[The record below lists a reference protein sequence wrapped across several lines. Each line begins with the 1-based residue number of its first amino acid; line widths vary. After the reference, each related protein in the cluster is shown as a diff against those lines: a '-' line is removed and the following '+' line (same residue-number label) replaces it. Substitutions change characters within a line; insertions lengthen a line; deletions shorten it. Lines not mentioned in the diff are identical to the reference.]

1 MSLRVVHH
9 GNKTRGWAS
18 AGGCRYDDEDCDALY
33 GPDADAAYNQ
43 AALERESELPR
54 DDDGEGIPIATEAE
68 RDAGLMPALPASW
81 AVRGGPRDTIYFD
94 PATVRAAIVT
104 VGGLCPG
111 LNDVIRALVQG
122 LYAYGVPDG
131 NVLGIRYGFHGLLSL
146 LGDEQ
151 CCEDASEK
159 DAPVVLTLESVDS
172 IHLAGGT
179 VLGTSRGH
187 SDVKRIADAI
197 ALLRL
202 DMLYVI
208 GGNGGNAAVDAI
220 NNECMDRG
228 MAVAV
233 VGLPKSIDND
243 ILLIDSCFGFNTAV
257 GEAVRAILAANV
269 EARSMRFGVGLVK
282 LMGRSSGFIAAQAS
296 IASGEVDV
304 CLLPEVAFDVE
315 RVMSYI
321 YGRLRRRGFCTVVI
335 AEGAAQ
341 DKMRAELAAAGNTLP
356 DNTDA
361 SGNPVLL
368 DAGKWLQA
376 KIKAAAATHGA
387 PLAPGV
393 AEHGHLFGDNNGKN
407 GKLVFAGRVCPDIK
421 YISPAYMIRSVPA
434 NTVDKVRVVPSMRPF
449 ARADSAS
456 VQVFCRMLSHS
467 AVHGAFAA
475 YSGFTAGLCSQH
487 YVILPAHEV
496 VRSTRR
502 LDPRGRSYRM
512 MRAAIAQPEFA

>member
-9 GNKTRGWAS
+9 GANSSGWAS
-18 AGGCRYDDEDCDALY
+18 VGGCRYDDDTCVAAY
-33 GPDADAAYNQ
+33 GADAGP
-43 AALERESELPR
+43 LEAEPPR

-68 RDAGLMPALPASW
+68 RDAGLPALPASW

-94 PATVRAAIVT
+94 PSAVRAAVVT

-122 LYAYGVPDG
+122 LYSYGVPEG
-131 NVLGIRYGFHGLLSL
+131 NVLGIRYGFHGLVSL
-146 LGDEQ
+146 VDDEA
-151 CCEDASEK
+151 CSGGHK
-159 DAPVVLTLESVDS
+159 DAPVPLTLDSVDS
-172 IHLAGGT
+172 INLSGGT

-187 SDVKRIADAI
+187 SDVKRIVDAI
-197 ALLRL
+197 AQLQLS
-202 DMLYVI
+202 MLYII

-228 MAVAV
+228 MAVAI

-243 ILLIDSCFGFNTAV
+243 LLLIDSCFGFNTAV

-269 EARSMRFGVGLVK
+269 EARSMRHGVGLVK

-304 CLLPEVAFDVE
+304 CLLPEVAFDLE
-315 RVMSYI
+315 RVMAYI
-321 YGRLRRRGFCTVVI
+321 YARLRRRGFCTVVI

-341 DKMRAELAAAGNTLP
+341 DKMRAELAAAGTALP
-356 DNTDA
+356 AETDP

-387 PLAPGV
+387 SLPAG
-393 AEHGHLFGDNNGKN
+393 AEVQHTDSGGSSKN
-407 GKLVFAGRVCPDIK
+407 GRVAYLGPVVPDVK
-421 YISPAYMIRSVPA
+421 YISPAYMIRSVQA
-434 NTVDKVRVVPSMRPF
+434 NTVDKV
-449 ARADSAS
+449 
-456 VQVFCRMLSHS
+456 FCRMLGHS
-467 AVHGAFAA
+467 AVHGAFAG
-475 YSGFTAGLCSQH
+475 YSAFTAGLCSQH
-487 YVILPAHEV
+487 YVILPAAEV
-496 VRSTRR
+496 VRYTRR

-512 MRAAIAQPEFA
+512 SAPLVWFRDVACLG

>member
-43 AALERESELPR
+43 AALERKSELPR

-94 PATVRAAIVT
+94 PAKTRAAIIT

-122 LYAYGVPDG
+122 LYAYGVSDG

-202 DMLYVI
+202 NMLYVI

-243 ILLIDSCFGFNTAV
+243 ILL
-257 GEAVRAILAANV
+257 VRCPCAACCLA
-269 EARSMRFGVGLVK
+269 SMPN
-282 LMGRSSGFIAAQAS
+282 A
-296 IASGEVDV
+296 
-304 CLLPEVAFDVE
+304 
-315 RVMSYI
+315 
-321 YGRLRRRGFCTVVI
+321 
-335 AEGAAQ
+335 
-341 DKMRAELAAAGNTLP
+341 
-356 DNTDA
+356 
-361 SGNPVLL
+361 
-368 DAGKWLQA
+368 
-376 KIKAAAATHGA
+376 
-387 PLAPGV
+387 
-393 AEHGHLFGDNNGKN
+393 
-407 GKLVFAGRVCPDIK
+407 
-421 YISPAYMIRSVPA
+421 
-434 NTVDKVRVVPSMRPF
+434 
-449 ARADSAS
+449 
-456 VQVFCRMLSHS
+456 
-467 AVHGAFAA
+467 
-475 YSGFTAGLCSQH
+475 
-487 YVILPAHEV
+487 
-496 VRSTRR
+496 
-502 LDPRGRSYRM
+502 
-512 MRAAIAQPEFA
+512 